1 MLAEKIT
8 QVINSVIRS
17 AS

>member
-8 QVINSVIRS
+8 QVINSVITA